1 DGLDST
7 AGLAREPTPEDVV
20 LTPGIDSDDRPH
32 LVIVRHHGHPR
43 PPDDVENR
51 QLRGSPERLDLGP
64 ARLADRLLDSARVLD
79 GSGDDFAYG
88 MNGRAFRDGRVALRL
103 EAIQIEHRVT
113 PVMRSTSRLSAS
125 PDGLP
130 LRPGSRTGG
139 VTDRDVFPRR
149 HHGDEG
155 GLKPLEQLALRIE
168 VNEQTGL
175 WPRLVADRE
184 AAPRITLEHGVR
196 VIDLSADRVD
206 ADEEESARPQQRR
219 DLLQIRPDVR
229 VVTML

>member
-1 DGLDST
+1 
-7 AGLAREPTPEDVV
+7 
-20 LTPGIDSDDRPH
+20 DRTSRN
-32 LVIVRHHGHPR
+32 LR
-43 PPDDVENR
+43 P
-51 QLRGSPERLDLGP
+51 
-64 ARLADRLLDSARVLD
+64 
-79 GSGDDFAYG
+79 
-88 MNGRAFRDGRVALRL
+88 
-103 EAIQIEHRVT
+103 
-113 PVMRSTSRLSAS
+113 MRSTPRLSAS
-125 PDGLP
+125 PDDLP

-155 GLKPLEQLALRIE
+155 GLKPLEQLELRIE

-175 WPRLVADRE
+175 WPCLVADRE
-184 AAPRITLEHGVR
+184 ATPRITLEHGVR

-229 VVTML
+229 VVPMLEDLDGDHVIEARRGRLECAEVRADKTLRRQCRPPLDQNPQRFSRHIESHQVEAGVEEWQVIAAVPTPDVET